1 MFTKTIRVTNLGRLI
16 QTPRIQMDLNLT
28 SMDLATKFGPMALSS
43 KATFP
48 KESLKA
54 GYGSFSKMGQT
65 SQITRASFTTLIE
78 K

>member
-28 SMDLATKFGPMALSS
+28 SMDLATKFGLMALSS

-48 KESLKA
+48 KENLKA
-54 GYGSFSKMGQT
+54 GYGSFSKMVQT